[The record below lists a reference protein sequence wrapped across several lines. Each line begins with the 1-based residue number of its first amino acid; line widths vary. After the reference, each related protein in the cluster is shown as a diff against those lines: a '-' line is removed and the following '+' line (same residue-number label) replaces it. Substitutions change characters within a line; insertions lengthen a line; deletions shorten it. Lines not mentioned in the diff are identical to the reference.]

1 MISVLKVDEKCEL
14 QEFIVRVCFSQLFF
28 GLVGEGGDTGEV
40 FALEQFERG
49 SATGRHMGDFV
60 NCVELLCT
68 SGSITTANNGSST
81 ALSRFYDFVH

>member
-49 SATGRHMGDFV
+49 SATG
-60 NCVELLCT
+60 
-68 SGSITTANNGSST
+68 
-81 ALSRFYDFVH
+81 